1 MNAEFHRIARRDN
14 KSFLNEQCKKVMEIN
29 MRKTR
34 GLFKKI
40 GDIKVASHA
49 RMGTMSHLSS
59 ILISSL
65 AKLPGQFGME

>member
-1 MNAEFHRIARRDN
+1 MNSA
-14 KSFLNEQCKKVMEIN
+14 KKKKIEENN

-40 GDIKVASHA
+40 GDIRGASHA

-59 ILISSL
+59 FSISSL
-65 AKLPGQFGME
+65 PKLPGQFGME